1 MVVKYMHRFYLQC
14 IFDFSMHNYG
24 WLVDFTPLSTIFQLY
39 RGGQFYWW
47 RKRKKIQ
54 ANDGT
59 FVYIQYTCMCNVG
72 KYNLFVRDL
81 KTVTKTRRW
90 RAFLI

>member
-1 MVVKYMHRFYLQC
+1 M
-14 IFDFSMHNYG
+14 N
-24 WLVDFTPLSTIFQLY
+24 
-39 RGGQFYWW
+39 
-47 RKRKKIQ
+47 RKKIQ

-81 KTVTKTRRW
+81 KTVKKTRRW
-90 RAFLI
+90 RAFLICSAESNFYFSFLRKIYVYCIYPAMARCSKTTANLH